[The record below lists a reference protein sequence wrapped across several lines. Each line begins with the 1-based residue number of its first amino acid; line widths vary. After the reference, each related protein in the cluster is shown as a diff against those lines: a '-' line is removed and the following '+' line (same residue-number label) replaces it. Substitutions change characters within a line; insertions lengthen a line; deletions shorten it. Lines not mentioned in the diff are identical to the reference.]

1 MAFNFG
7 VLGAAAAALAGVLRD
22 LNLDE
27 REIQNV
33 IRALTTESADLGDNS
48 FHRGAKV
55 NPASFGGSETAQALG
70 GHHDRAYMVIDE
82 TIRGMVRDLET
93 FRDSVR
99 TAVDLVTTADE
110 TAASDLEARRQR
122 VVNVMTHVVRNSAG
136 DQANQE
142 ARNNQPVGSDA

>member
-1 MAFNFG
+1 MSFGLG
-7 VLGAAAAALAGVLRD
+7 VLGAAAAALEGVLRD

-33 IRALTTESADLGDNS
+33 IRALSTESADLGDNS
-48 FHRGAKV
+48 FHHSAKV
-55 NPASFGGSETAQALG
+55 TPAAFGGSETAQALG

-99 TAVDLVTTADE
+99 TAVELVTTADE
-110 TAASDLEARRQR
+110 TAASDLDARRQR
-122 VVNVMTHVVRNSAG
+122 LVNLMTHVVRNSAG
-136 DQANQE
+136 DQANNE
-142 ARNNQPVGSDA
+142 ARNNQPGGE